1 MTTIIQPDQLGQ
13 LQYGAKVSK
22 ATGALT
28 AADIS
33 LFTVVGGRVLL
44 TSIVGEVT
52 TAVTVANSSKLKLNP
67 TVGAVDSD
75 LCAALDIGTTDT
87 PVGNLLAITGVP
99 GDAMIRAAGLAR
111 VQLAPLC
118 LDEGVIEQESA
129 GTDGAIT
136 WTATWV
142 PYDTNAKLVAA

>member
-1 MTTIIQPDQLGQ
+1 MTVYHSGPGLGN
-13 LQYGAKVSK
+13 LASK
-22 ATGALT
+22 ATGTLT

-33 LFTVVGGRVLL
+33 LFTIAGGRVMV

-52 TAVTVANSSKLKLNP
+52 TAVTAANASKLKLNP
-67 TVGAVDSD
+67 TTGAVDAD
-75 LCAALDIGTTDT
+75 LCATLDIGSTDS
-87 PVGNLLAITGVP
+87 PAGNLLAITGIP

-111 VQLAPLC
+111 VQTNYLI

-136 WTATWV
+136 WTVTWL
-142 PYDTNAKLVAA
+142 PYDTGATLVAA

>member
-1 MTTIIQPDQLGQ
+1 MTVIHHGPGLGN
-13 LQYGAKVSK
+13 LATK
-22 ATGALT
+22 ATGALS

-33 LFTVVGGRVLL
+33 LFTIAGGRIML

-67 TVGAVDSD
+67 TVGAVDAD

-111 VQLAPLC
+111 VQTNYLI

-129 GTDGAIT
+129 GTDGEIT
-136 WTATWV
+136 WTVTWL
-142 PYDTNAKLVAA
+142 PYDQGATLVAA